1 MEVDALPGRNSSAV
15 PRTQISPVP
24 PYRSQAWY
32 LAYMDAL
39 FETDRSHIGDRIKR
53 AEQLIVFRERE
64 LLSEKTALP
73 EHRALSNA
81 LHALRALRS
90 CFGV

>member
-1 MEVDALPGRNSSAV
+1 MELNAENIRVSHALPEPGG
-15 PRTQISPVP
+15 P
-24 PYRSQAWY
+24 PALLHRSQPWY

-39 FETDRSHIGDRIKR
+39 FESDRNRIGERIRR

-64 LLSEKTALP
+64 LRSLTPRSP
-73 EHRALSNA
+73 EQRALHNA